1 MNAFDHYVLPLGLLL
16 LSAVGAVAADHA
28 ARLRR
33 GPDGDRGDYWSRV
46 VQRVCLLLGLL
57 VLLSEAAAVVPAYWQ
72 TGRHLEFDLTTV
84 AGWSFPACY
93 RLALLLPFAV
103 WAALLLFGAIER
115 PGGRDKSRWLAGAI
129 GEGNSRLWVL
139 LWALPLAI
147 ILAVT
152 LSDLGGGTVAYPAA
166 AWGTLAVLVL
176 SLAGLAFSTGTLPV
190 SMVQQVTAATAPAP
204 QLPPWPEA
212 LQSRGLRLRHAA
224 SWSRTS
230 EQSQPLQPSAADLA
244 ERLRLRGA
252 TGVAPELIGAVADL
266 FSPAAGK
273 DERTRLIL
281 AADGSGQVE
290 TVALAAELL
299 DQRFHATTLVVTAG
313 DADALAAE
321 LRQWLPAGRRV
332 MAIEPALHIDPDVL
346 VVVTDAQ
353 TLSDQLLPRLKDPML
368 LKRFGLI
375 VWWQLEAYSGVV
387 AANLWAISRRLHRLL
402 DATGRQDI
410 RTLAFLRSTAH
421 GGAQPAQFVRRLLPY
436 SFPDQ
441 CVRTVEPRF
450 PRAVHL
456 HVLESHQEYFA
467 RGEGRNVQE
476 RFRHLPLVAAKVSV
490 EEGWPTCLE
499 LPSDVSG
506 AEAEAFLGLTAG
518 GAALRGQLQS
528 NSSTAG
534 ARVMKIEPGEVLSL
548 IEMIRQGGRTS
559 ADGMPHHVG
568 ITLPANPYVAYV
580 VSQLRSDEDFPF
592 SRRLVSAA
600 PRPSAIQRHLLLALD
615 ELPDTWSGLRKD
627 FLWSKEIIRDTLEQI
642 AREGKLTRKEVRFLD
657 ENGELRR
664 ETEYKS
670 QQSADGGR
678 RPLDTV
684 GASLIE
690 VRDPAGGRESD
701 EGLLM
706 RVDPERLTI
715 QAYPNRIFLSGGRRY
730 RIREWDSIE
739 RVLGEG
745 RLACDRDEIYSQTWR
760 IRSSQV
766 FRIEPAST
774 SVRLGSLTR
783 LTASL
788 TYKEEVSGAVW
799 LAPNLTTG
807 EIPILEPLD
816 VRRPIEQ
823 KFATRGLLLQFASP
837 QDTLALA
844 SLAQA
849 LRHVLPVHLGVEEDA
864 LEVVPLVGDVNVQNQ
879 PAFGL
884 AIVDLYPG
892 GIGLVDAVSE
902 DNSFLTTVFQSAQAW
917 LEACVCSSNQ
927 GCTHCLRSPAA
938 RAANSPNRMPSRKAA
953 LDLLKQV
960 I

>member
-1 MNAFDHYVLPLGLLL
+1 MNAFDNYVLPLGLLL
-16 LSAVGAVAADHA
+16 LGAVGVVVADRA

-33 GPDGDRGDYWSRV
+33 GPDGDRGDYWARV

-57 VLLSEAAAVVPAYWQ
+57 VLLSEAAAVVPDYWQ

-103 WAALLLFGAIER
+103 WAALLLFGVIER
-115 PGGRDKSRWLAGAI
+115 PGTRDSGRWLAGAI

-147 ILAVT
+147 ILGVT

-176 SLAGLAFSTGTLPV
+176 SLAGLAFSTGILPV
-190 SMVQQVTAATAPAP
+190 SVVQQVTAAAPSAP
-204 QLPPWPEA
+204 QLQSWPEA
-212 LQSRGLRLRHAA
+212 LQSHGLRLRQAA
-224 SWSRTS
+224 SWSRS
-230 EQSQPLQPSAADLA
+230 GPARPVRPSAADLA

-252 TGVAPELIGAVADL
+252 TGVAPELIEAVADL
-266 FSPAAGK
+266 FNPAAGK
-273 DERTRLIL
+273 EERTRLVL
-281 AADGSGQVE
+281 AADSSGQAE
-290 TVALAAELL
+290 AVALAAELL

-313 DADALAAE
+313 DADALATE
-321 LRQWLPAGRRV
+321 LRRWLPAGRRV
-332 MAIEPALHIDPDVL
+332 MAIEPSLHIDSDVL

-353 TLSDQLLPRLKDPML
+353 TLSDQLLPQLKDPMV

-375 VWWQLEAYSGVV
+375 VWWQLEAYTGVV
-387 AANLWAISRRLHRLL
+387 AANLWAMSRRLHRLL

-410 RTLAFLRSTAH
+410 RTLAFLRSTPH
-421 GGAQPAQFVRRLLPY
+421 GEAQPAQFVRRLLPY
-436 SFPDQ
+436 SFPDE
-441 CVRTVEPRF
+441 CVVNVEPRF

-456 HVLESHQEYFA
+456 HVLESHQDYFA
-467 RGEGRNVQE
+467 RGEGRNIQD
-476 RFRHLPLVAAKVSV
+476 RIRHLPLVAAKVSV
-490 EEGWPTCLE
+490 EEGWPTRLE
-499 LPSDVSG
+499 VPSDVAG
-506 AEAEAFLGLTAG
+506 AEAEAFLGLPAR
-518 GAALRGQLQS
+518 GAALRDQLQS
-528 NSSTAG
+528 SSSTAG
-534 ARVMKIEPGEVLSL
+534 ARVMKIEPGAVLSL
-548 IEMIRQGGRTS
+548 VEMIRQGGRTA
-559 ADGMPHHVG
+559 ADGLPHHVG
-568 ITLPANPYVAYV
+568 ITLPDNPYVAYV
-580 VSQLRSDEDFPF
+580 LSQLRSDKDFPY

-600 PRPSAIQRHLLLALD
+600 PRPSVIQRHLLLALD

-627 FLWSKEIIRDTLEQI
+627 FLWSKEIIQDTLEQI

-657 ENGELRR
+657 DDRELHR

-670 QQSADGGR
+670 QQIAGGER

-690 VRDPAGGRESD
+690 VRHPSARESGD
-701 EGLLM
+701 GLLM

-715 QAYPNRIFLSGGRRY
+715 QAYPNRVFLSGGRRY
-730 RIREWDSIE
+730 RIREWDSLDQ
-739 RVLGEG
+739 VLRDGW
-745 RLACDRDEIYSQTWR
+745 LACDLEEIYSATWR
-760 IRSSQV
+760 IHSSRV
-766 FRIEPAST
+766 FRIEPASA
-774 SVRLGSLTR
+774 SVNFGSLTR

-788 TYKEEVSGAVW
+788 NYWEEVSGAVW
-799 LAPNLTTG
+799 VAPDLTTG
-807 EIPILEPLD
+807 EIRNSKPLD

-823 KFATRGLLLQFASP
+823 RFATRGLVLRFAGQ
-837 QDTLALA
+837 QDALALA

-864 LEVVPLVGDVNVQNQ
+864 LEVVPLIGDVDVQNR

-902 DNSFLTTVFQSAQAW
+902 DNSFLMTVFQSAQAW
-917 LEACVCSSNQ
+917 LAACVCSSDQ
-927 GCTHCLRSPAA
+927 GCTHCLRSPSA
-938 RAANSPNRMPSRKAA
+938 RAANSVNQMPSRKAA

-960 I
+960 V